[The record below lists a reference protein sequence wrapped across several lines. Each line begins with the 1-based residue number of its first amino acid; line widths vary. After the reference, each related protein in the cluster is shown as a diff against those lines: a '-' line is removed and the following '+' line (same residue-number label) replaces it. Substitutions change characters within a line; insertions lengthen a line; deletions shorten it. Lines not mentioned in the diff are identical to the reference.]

1 MMQLSE
7 KEASLLKEL
16 KGQENLCIEKYE
28 KAACAA
34 VDGQLKGLFSN
45 LADLERKHLDTLT
58 GMENGAV
65 PAAPAGG
72 EQAMPAFTSVY
83 GPAETPDKK
92 NDCFLCSDTL
102 SGEKHVSALYDTC
115 IFEFKN
121 NACRAALNHIQKEEQ
136 THGKMIYDYMA
147 ANGMYGS

>member
-83 GPAETPDKK
+83 GPAE
-92 NDCFLCSDTL
+92 SDTL